1 MLVAVDRFDLER
13 SADRQHRQLSGF
25 LFALL
30 VIFLFIN
37 GVILDIQFR
46 GGAIVTYSYTG
57 DLDADGMLHREGMMR
72 RATAADEIVP
82 LRDPRVQSNA
92 AYLIIIL
99 LSRVITSLG
108 DVAMITPQ
116 VIENLFVED
125 LNYLQALYKQIN
137 TSENPLA
144 DQTR

>member
-1 MLVAVDRFDLER
+1 MA
-13 SADRQHRQLSGF
+13 GF
-25 LFALL
+25 QTEFPFTLPT
-30 VIFLFIN
+30 
-37 GVILDIQFR
+37 GYLDI
-46 GGAIVTYSYTG
+46 
-57 DLDADGMLHREGMMR
+57 DGTLHREGMMR

-82 LRDPRVQSNA
+82 LRDPRVQANA

-125 LNYLQALYKQIN
+125 LNYLQALYKTIN
-137 TSENPLA
+137 SSENPSA